1 MNPYVEKLIKA
12 RDLILEA
19 EEDLIKAKK
28 FCPYEVGFTLR
39 KLDEAINQL
48 KDIK

>member
-1 MNPYVEKLIKA
+1 MNPYVEKLTRA
-12 RDLILEA
+12 RDLILEV
-19 EEDLIKAKK
+19 ENELIKEKK

-48 KDIK
+48 KDID